1 MHDLTVFITR
11 EGGELVTDSRAVA
24 IAFGKRH
31 DNVMR
36 TIKGM
41 KASKHQ
47 EIREHH
53 QLNFEEVFFESKG
66 ANGAT
71 RNMPMYRMTADG
83 LSELAMSFSGDKAR
97 VVRIR
102 FIAAF
107 REVSQRLANA
117 EKTITEMLRDYE
129 KRAVASET
137 KGRVGSQ
144 LMNNRRKEKP
154 SLKEE
159 EARLKEIA
167 QPKLTGIEVS
177 GGTPDVMH

>member
-1 MHDLTVFITR
+1 MHDLTAFISR

-24 IAFGKRH
+24 IAFGKQH
-31 DNVMR
+31 AHVMR
-36 TIKGM
+36 TIKEM
-41 KASKHQ
+41 QTSSHP
-47 EIREHH
+47 EIAEHGRS
-53 QLNFEEVFFESKG
+53 NFGESSYVNAQGK
-66 ANGAT
+66 
-71 RNMPMYRMTADG
+71 RQPMYRMTADG

-107 REVSQRLANA
+107 REVSRRLANA

-137 KGRVGSQ
+137 KGRVGSM

-154 SLKEE
+154 SLQEE
-159 EARLKEIA
+159 EERLKEIA
-167 QPKLTGIEVS
+167 QPKLS
-177 GGTPDVMH
+177 GMDVAGEMAKTTH